1 MLLVSLLTHRP
12 RQTRTIPPI
21 AAGQR
26 RQFNRGGGEN
36 ERSSGLSAG
45 LGQFY
50 STGLENQGSLK

>member
-12 RQTRTIPPI
+12 RQTRTTPPT

-26 RQFNRGGGEN
+26 PQFHRGSGEN
-36 ERSSGLSAG
+36 ERSLRSSGLSDG

-50 STGLENQGSLK
+50 STGVEN